1 MDELRKDTY
10 NKFIPCI
17 SIVGFGDI
25 GEWDEE
31 TFEEIWEEFSEEV
44 YSLPWKTISEEE
56 SEVVQN
62 GIKLYMKIMA
72 QAITNLAEKGYDSI
86 NDFDLT
92 DEEYNMVNQMK
103 VDEMDINSTDNSIL
117 KFVIWC
123 KQFMK

>member
-31 TFEEIWEEFSEEV
+31 IFEEIWEEFSEEV
-44 YSLPWKTISEEE
+44 YSLPWKTISGEE

-62 GIKLYMKIMA
+62 GIKLSMKIMA

>member
-10 NKFIPCI
+10 DKFIPCI

-31 TFEEIWEEFSEEV
+31 IFEEIWEEFSEEV

-62 GIKLYMKIMA
+62 GIKLSMKIMA

-92 DEEYNMVNQMK
+92 DEESNMLEQMK
-103 VDEMDINSTDNSIL
+103 VDEMDINSTTNTIL
-117 KFVIWC
+117 KFLIWC